1 MTRSYDALILR
12 NGCSEGESSKLSKL
26 EALLT
31 EGDTDNGDAPDKTC
45 ESEAE
50 AKAEAAEY
58 EPDDIRDGV
67 AAEVAVYGSAE
78 GPERKLSKLEALLTE
93 GDTDDGDAPDEA
105 EEEPADACAETCEE
119 EPKDIADS
127 FH

>member
-12 NGCSEGESSKLSKL
+12 NGCSEGESS
-26 EALLT
+26 
-31 EGDTDNGDAPDKTC
+31 
-45 ESEAE
+45 
-50 AKAEAAEY
+50 
-58 EPDDIRDGV
+58 
-67 AAEVAVYGSAE
+67 
-78 GPERKLSKLEALLTE
+78 KLSKLEALLTE